1 MPTSFPRETKT
12 SVIEK
17 YRNHDKDSGSPE
29 VQVAVLTERIRY
41 LTDHLSRHKKDH
53 ATRRGLLMLVGR
65 RTKLL
70 RYLRSKSH
78 QRYVDLIQSLGLR
91 K

>member
-1 MPTSFPRETKT
+1 MPASFSKEQKD

-41 LTDHLSRHKKDH
+41 LTDHLSKHKKDH

-65 RTKLL
+65 RAKLL
-70 RYLRSKSH
+70 RYLKGKSH
-78 QRYVDLIQSLGLR
+78 KRYVDLIQSLGLR

>member
-1 MPTSFPRETKT
+1 MPASFSKEKKT
-12 SVIEK
+12 SVIEE

-41 LTDHLSRHKKDH
+41 LTTHLSKHKKDH

-65 RTKLL
+65 RAKLL
-70 RYLRSKSH
+70 RYLKSKSH
-78 QRYVDLIQSLGLR
+78 KRYVDLIQSLGLR